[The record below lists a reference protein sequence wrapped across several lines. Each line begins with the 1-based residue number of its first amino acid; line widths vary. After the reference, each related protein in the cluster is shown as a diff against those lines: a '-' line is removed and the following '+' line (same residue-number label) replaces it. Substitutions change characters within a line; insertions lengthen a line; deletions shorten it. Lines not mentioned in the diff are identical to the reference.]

1 MGRTV
6 VDLGMVLPL
15 HSVEEASRPEKL
27 GLNRSLNDAIS
38 AWTAWGFFGLF
49 DPSHQYQCSAG

>member
-38 AWTAWGFFGLF
+38 AWTA
-49 DPSHQYQCSAG
+49 